1 MEGLNGHFSG
11 WKKPSS
17 WDSPESDARIVFIPH
32 CDQWADNEV
41 SSFSDLFQE
50 IISSSRKSNVR
61 WWWGTSEG
69 PPSWANREKCGSQA
83 SAQISMGKKTWNMM
97 LSLELVATVWEL
109 SDDSLKL
116 PTQIVAA
123 PNHTRILGST
133 SKDIENRT
141 KGVTLQLYKK
151 IVSPPFKEF
160 AILNSVS
167 QGEHGTKK

>member
-1 MEGLNGHFSG
+1 
-11 WKKPSS
+11 
-17 WDSPESDARIVFIPH
+17 
-32 CDQWADNEV
+32 
-41 SSFSDLFQE
+41 
-50 IISSSRKSNVR
+50 
-61 WWWGTSEG
+61 
-69 PPSWANREKCGSQA
+69 
-83 SAQISMGKKTWNMM
+83 MM

-116 PTQIVAA
+116 PSQIVAA